1 MVELGESMK
10 VIFFDGVC
18 GLCNGFID
26 FVIKID
32 KKHEFNFSP
41 LQSEYAQEHLP
52 PEMTKDLKS
61 VIYQSGEDLFTKSDA
76 VMRILSE
83 IGGVWKLV
91 SLGKVLP
98 KAFRDAA
105 YELVAEN
112 RYRIFGKKETCR
124 LPTPEERS
132 RFVI

>member
-1 MVELGESMK
+1 MK

-32 KKHEFNFSP
+32 KKQTFHFSP
-41 LQSEYAQEHLP
+41 LQSDYAQKSLP
-52 PEMTKDLKS
+52 EAMTRDLKS
-61 VIYQSGEDLFTKSDA
+61 VVYKNGEELSTKSDA
-76 VMRILSE
+76 VLKIMKE
-83 IGGVWKLV
+83 IGGPW
-91 SLGKVLP
+91 
-98 KAFRDAA
+98 AFASAARIFPRSIRDAA

-112 RYRIFGKKETCR
+112 RYKIFGKKETCR
-124 LPTPEERS
+124 LPTAEERS